1 MSDTIQIVKK
11 IIASA
16 KESFEKIDNSGR
28 FVSEANFV
36 FQALSDNN
44 YLLNIAMQNQESL
57 KNAII
62 NIASLKTT
70 LNPADKKAYLVP
82 RAKKVELT
90 VSYIGLI
97 DLAVTDNAIL
107 WAQSK
112 LVYANDEF
120 SIRGYDNAP
129 IHKYNPFSRDRGD
142 LVGVY
147 CVAKYPNGDYIT
159 EAMTIDDINSIK
171 ARSKGN
177 GKTPWDTDFTEMAR
191 KAVVKRAAKYW
202 KGSKQLSTA
211 IQYLNNDADEGI
223 DFKENKPQSD
233 ITNLKRD
240 LMKKLITLGIDKYT
254 IPVFINQYSL
264 DVNTE
269 EGLNNL
275 LENKNNKLISLVN
288 EFLGKKKEITDE
300 SIKQKTKTIKP
311 AEDLVNNLLDMMCEN
326 GISSKENQIRF
337 SKFINCN
344 MENEKHVRL
353 WLNSADNMSKKA
365 LEFMAD
371 NLEHVPTLEEIE
383 NDETELKF

>member
-1 MSDTIQIVKK
+1 
-11 IIASA
+11 
-16 KESFEKIDNSGR
+16 
-28 FVSEANFV
+28 
-36 FQALSDNN
+36 
-44 YLLNIAMQNQESL
+44 
-57 KNAII
+57 
-62 NIASLKTT
+62 
-70 LNPADKKAYLVP
+70 
-82 RAKKVELT
+82 
-90 VSYIGLI
+90 
-97 DLAVTDNAIL
+97 
-107 WAQSK
+107 
-112 LVYANDEF
+112 
-120 SIRGYDNAP
+120 
-129 IHKYNPFSRDRGD
+129 
-142 LVGVY
+142 
-147 CVAKYPNGDYIT
+147 
-159 EAMTIDDINSIK
+159 
-171 ARSKGN
+171 
-177 GKTPWDTDFTEMAR
+177 MAR

-240 LMKKLITLGIDKYT
+240 LMKKLISLGIDKYT
-254 IPVFINQYSL
+254 IPVFINQYAL
-264 DVNTE
+264 DVNNE

-275 LENKNNKLISLVN
+275 LQNKNNKLISLVN